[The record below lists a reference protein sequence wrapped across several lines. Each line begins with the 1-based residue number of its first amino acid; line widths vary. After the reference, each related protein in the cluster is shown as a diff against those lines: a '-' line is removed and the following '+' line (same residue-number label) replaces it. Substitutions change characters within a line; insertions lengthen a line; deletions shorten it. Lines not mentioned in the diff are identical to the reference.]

1 MTHRWKRKSLSLLLA
16 AALLATTIPFAPFA
30 GLTAQAEETE
40 NTETVTIEAGEQTLS
55 DRTING
61 KEGSAA
67 VIVRDG
73 ATLTLRNV
81 TITGAKG
88 QSAVYIEKNAT
99 LIIEGTVNVT
109 GGDADFAVN
118 SGNIYVSVGG
128 GAGIEV
134 PEGSSLNLK
143 GSGVLNATGGN
154 AGNGLDGGTTP
165 NGFSNSVGGAGG
177 GGAGAG
183 IGGKGGTHDLKPHAG
198 SITIDDK
205 SLLVYANGG
214 KGGQGGAGADGG
226 DARRVGEV
234 KQSNGFYMLAS
245 YNDAEVVYEG
255 GAGGG
260 GGGGGGYPAA
270 GIGSGGAAGKRGAAG
285 GQGGRDDA
293 YAIIVIT
300 ALVVYIPETWCA
312 AGGGG
317 GAGGLGYVSGGG
329 GGAGA
334 ASIGQLSV
342 TSTGSVRF
350 KTPSAEDQEKLKGY
364 GGGPGADGTDPR
376 FLQYTY
382 EGKTATTAK
391 SGKSGLL
398 GGSGQAGTATD
409 RLRQAA
415 DGVQDSLVPNL
426 SGRGADV
433 TISGGLV
440 FAACGGENKSSG
452 GFSAQN
458 VGAGGSALSSFG
470 SGSLK
475 ILGGSLHTKDNI
487 VTPTNAAGE
496 QLYPVTIYPSE
507 TNSGDQNKRPT
518 VIVDGD
524 DWDISRFGNDNCE
537 IILWLPDSPT
547 DEEGIVPYEVAIDQP
562 TPTAYNVTVIDGKAT
577 LTTSQKTYLFC
588 DMWSHRLT
596 INENRYTLEKVE
608 RNDIKGKDVFYIV
621 KQGRID
627 ENTQVVLTWVDRS
640 DEIWFVEAR
649 PYEKGWVYVES
660 VGDYEYSITLD
671 GCRLFDL
678 SVSDAYDGGENNVHV
693 KVNAVGEESR
703 IDTLTVMDPASQV
716 TFEGEADSK
725 LSIGSLSGAEWP
737 DFWVESVQNKVT
749 LQYEP
754 VTRWPTEAVHS
765 VRGSYLGD
773 LILTAGYDTNG
784 AKKLLNDQG
793 ISYDQFFPI
802 NLNIDTP
809 YKYMYLAVKIPETPW
824 EANSYE
830 TETDYPAAQSGKIY
844 DIMQIVF
851 DEATPPPEVYETD
864 YGKYRPVN
872 NIERGNPEG
881 DLCPDMPPDI
891 YIYVLHEEDVNWENW
906 NKREEQGYS
915 TNPITN
921 IQFFRGRNSAYCTDC
936 FCEWAKSRYIDKN
949 GNIKDEDTFNWQ
961 EVYGRSTYLY
971 LAIGRNYGCSDT
983 SNGQPYTEVFPMRHI
998 TAAPW

>member
-1 MTHRWKRKSLSLLLA
+1 METKEPVPA
-16 AALLATTIPFAPFA
+16 A
-30 GLTAQAEETE
+30 G
-40 NTETVTIEAGEQTLS
+40 
-55 DRTING
+55 
-61 KEGSAA
+61 
-67 VIVRDG
+67 
-73 ATLTLRNV
+73 
-81 TITGAKG
+81 
-88 QSAVYIEKNAT
+88 
-99 LIIEGTVNVT
+99 
-109 GGDADFAVN
+109 
-118 SGNIYVSVGG
+118 GG

-143 GSGVLNATGGN
+143 GSGVLNAMGGN
-154 AGNGLDGGTTP
+154 VGNVLDGGTTP
-165 NGFSNSVGGAGG
+165 NGFSTSVGGAGG

-183 IGGKGGTHDLKPHAG
+183 IGGKGGNHDLKPHAG

-226 DARRVGEV
+226 DARRVGEI

-300 ALVVYIPETWCA
+300 VLVVYIPETWCA

-334 ASIGQLSV
+334 ASIGQFSV

-475 ILGGSLHTKDNI
+475 ILGGSLHTTDNI

-547 DEEGIVPYEVAIDQP
+547 DEEEIVPNEVAIDQP

-703 IDTLTVMDPASQV
+703 IDTLTVMAPASQV
-716 TFEGEADSK
+716 TFEGEVDSK

>member
-16 AALLATTIPFAPFA
+16 AALLAMTIPFAPFA

-73 ATLTLRNV
+73 AMLTLRNV

-183 IGGKGGTHDLKPHAG
+183 IGGKGGNHDLKPHAG

-226 DARRVGEV
+226 DARRVGEI

-255 GAGGG
+255 GT

-270 GIGSGGAAGKRGAAG
+270 GIGSGGAAGKRGA
-285 GQGGRDDA
+285 
-293 YAIIVIT
+293 
-300 ALVVYIPETWCA
+300 
-312 AGGGG
+312 
-317 GAGGLGYVSGGG
+317 AGGLGYVSGGG

-475 ILGGSLHTKDNI
+475 ILGGSLHTTDNI

-703 IDTLTVMDPASQV
+703 IDTLTVMAPASQV
-716 TFEGEADSK
+716 TFEGEVDSK

>member
-1 MTHRWKRKSLSLLLA
+1 METKEPVPA
-16 AALLATTIPFAPFA
+16 A
-30 GLTAQAEETE
+30 G
-40 NTETVTIEAGEQTLS
+40 
-55 DRTING
+55 
-61 KEGSAA
+61 
-67 VIVRDG
+67 
-73 ATLTLRNV
+73 
-81 TITGAKG
+81 
-88 QSAVYIEKNAT
+88 
-99 LIIEGTVNVT
+99 
-109 GGDADFAVN
+109 
-118 SGNIYVSVGG
+118 GG

-183 IGGKGGTHDLKPHAG
+183 IGGKGGNHDLKPHAG

-226 DARRVGEV
+226 DARRVGEI

-255 GAGGG
+255 GT

-270 GIGSGGAAGKRGAAG
+270 GIGSGGAAGKRGA
-285 GQGGRDDA
+285 
-293 YAIIVIT
+293 
-300 ALVVYIPETWCA
+300 
-312 AGGGG
+312 
-317 GAGGLGYVSGGG
+317 AGGLGYVSGGG

-475 ILGGSLHTKDNI
+475 ILGGSLHTTDNI

-703 IDTLTVMDPASQV
+703 IDTLTVMAPASQV
-716 TFEGEADSK
+716 TFEGEVDSK

>member
-16 AALLATTIPFAPFA
+16 AALLAMTIPFAPFA

-183 IGGKGGTHDLKPHAG
+183 IGGKGGNHDLKPHAG

-226 DARRVGEV
+226 DARRVGEI

-255 GAGGG
+255 GT

-270 GIGSGGAAGKRGAAG
+270 GIGSGGAAGKRGA
-285 GQGGRDDA
+285 
-293 YAIIVIT
+293 
-300 ALVVYIPETWCA
+300 
-312 AGGGG
+312 
-317 GAGGLGYVSGGG
+317 AGGLGYVSGGG

-475 ILGGSLHTKDNI
+475 ILGGSLHTTDNI

-703 IDTLTVMDPASQV
+703 IDTLTVMAPASQV
-716 TFEGEADSK
+716 TFEGEVDSK

>member
-1 MTHRWKRKSLSLLLA
+1 METKEPVPA
-16 AALLATTIPFAPFA
+16 A
-30 GLTAQAEETE
+30 G
-40 NTETVTIEAGEQTLS
+40 
-55 DRTING
+55 
-61 KEGSAA
+61 
-67 VIVRDG
+67 
-73 ATLTLRNV
+73 
-81 TITGAKG
+81 
-88 QSAVYIEKNAT
+88 
-99 LIIEGTVNVT
+99 
-109 GGDADFAVN
+109 
-118 SGNIYVSVGG
+118 GG

-183 IGGKGGTHDLKPHAG
+183 IGGKGGNHDLKPHAG

-226 DARRVGEV
+226 DARRVGEI

-285 GQGGRDDA
+285 GQ
-293 YAIIVIT
+293 
-300 ALVVYIPETWCA
+300 
-312 AGGGG
+312 
-317 GAGGLGYVSGGG
+317 GYVSGGG

-475 ILGGSLHTKDNI
+475 ILGGSLHTTDNI

-627 ENTQVVLTWVDRS
+627 ENIQVVLTWVDRS

-703 IDTLTVMDPASQV
+703 IDTLTVMAPASQV

>member
-1 MTHRWKRKSLSLLLA
+1 METKEPVPA
-16 AALLATTIPFAPFA
+16 A
-30 GLTAQAEETE
+30 G
-40 NTETVTIEAGEQTLS
+40 
-55 DRTING
+55 
-61 KEGSAA
+61 
-67 VIVRDG
+67 
-73 ATLTLRNV
+73 
-81 TITGAKG
+81 
-88 QSAVYIEKNAT
+88 
-99 LIIEGTVNVT
+99 
-109 GGDADFAVN
+109 
-118 SGNIYVSVGG
+118 GG

-183 IGGKGGTHDLKPHAG
+183 IGGKGGNHDLKPHAG

-226 DARRVGEV
+226 DARRVGEI

-255 GAGGG
+255 GT

-285 GQGGRDDA
+285 GQ
-293 YAIIVIT
+293 
-300 ALVVYIPETWCA
+300 
-312 AGGGG
+312 
-317 GAGGLGYVSGGG
+317 GYVSGGG

-475 ILGGSLHTKDNI
+475 ILGGSLHTTDNI

-577 LTTSQKTYLFC
+577 PTTSQKTYLFC

-703 IDTLTVMDPASQV
+703 IDTLTVMAPASQV
-716 TFEGEADSK
+716 TFEGEVDSK

-809 YKYMYLAVKIPETPW
+809 YKYMYLAVKIPEPPW